1 MALRNIREM
10 GEDCLRCVC
19 KEVTEINP
27 RIEELVED
35 LIDTMYEADGVGLA
49 APQVGVRKRIAVI
62 DVGEGPVVLINPE
75 VVSSER
81 EQTGQEGCLSVP
93 GKCGVVTR
101 PMKVVVKTRN
111 MDWEWEE
118 IEGEGLFARAMLHEM
133 DHLDGILYV
142 DKVEGDLRSEIQLN
156 IKRLMDI
163 GCYRGIRHR
172 LGLPVRGQSTKNNA
186 RTRKGKKKTVANK
199 KKATK

>member
-1 MALRNIREM
+1 MALRNIREI

-19 KEVTEINP
+19 KEVPEITP
-27 RIEELVED
+27 RILDLIED
-35 LIDTMYEADGVGLA
+35 LKDTMYEADGVGLA
-49 APQVGVRKRIAVI
+49 APQVGVRKRVAVV

-75 VVSSER
+75 VVSSEA
-81 EQTGQEGCLSVP
+81 EQTGNEGCLSVP

-111 MDWEWEE
+111 LNFEWEE

-142 DKVEGDLRSEIQLN
+142 DKVEGEIE
-156 IKRLMDI
+156 DI
-163 GCYRGIRHR
+163 E
-172 LGLPVRGQSTKNNA
+172 A
-186 RTRKGKKKTVANK
+186 EE
-199 KKATK
+199 